1 MLSHLTK
8 EKAKMGKIMIICH
21 KRLSLVRSWLC
32 EPVRTRTSS
41 CCIFIFSLPLLM
53 TSIAAI
59 ITTPQALGAETH
71 SLKDFLRNCHIS
83 PMNKLP
89 IMNVLQPQNNVIC
102 PDPIRLHQCNYT
114 DANCNTLLFAHRI
127 KGQCPALRV

>member
-1 MLSHLTK
+1 
-8 EKAKMGKIMIICH
+8 MGKIMITYH
-21 KRLSLVRSWLC
+21 KRLSFLRSWLC
-32 EPVRTRTSS
+32 EPVLGPERAHVRM
-41 CCIFIFSLPLLM
+41 FIFSLPLLM

-59 ITTPQALGAETH
+59 IITLQALGAGTH
-71 SLKDFLRNCHIS
+71 SLKDVLRNCHIS

-89 IMNVLQPQNNVIC
+89 IMNALQPQNNVIC